1 MLIAAIDIGSNAV
14 RLLFAEANKEKQQIS
29 IRKHNLIRVPI
40 RLGKDVYTKGVISKK
55 REENFINTMKAFD
68 ALIKVYKPKYI
79 TACATAAM
87 REASNGKEVLK
98 RIKSETGLKIR
109 LIDGVEEARII
120 RKTNKIDGDNSKAI
134 TMFIDVGGGSTE
146 ISVVKKNK
154 LIRQESFKIG
164 TIRLLNNKIKPKQ
177 WRELEKWLDEFKFF
191 FGSINII
198 GSGGNINK
206 LAKLFGNKK
215 TQSLSYQ
222 SLQSTYK
229 IMDAM
234 TVKER
239 MKKYHIRED
248 RADVIVPAA
257 KIFLTI
263 LEQIKGD
270 KVFAPKIGVAD
281 GLVYELYEKYLEKN
295 DSK

>member
-14 RLLFAEANKEKQQIS
+14 RLLFAEASKEKQQIS

-177 WRELEKWLDEFKFF
+177 WRELEKWLDEFKYF